1 MQAIDKSADKFFNL
15 SGLFLYIQSKY
26 AVYGY

>member
-1 MQAIDKSADKFFNL
+1 MQAIDKSLDRLKNL
-15 SGLFLYIQSKY
+15 SALFLYIQSKY